1 MRFKR
6 LHYLV
11 FFAVFFLLKNANAAF
26 ISENNKSPKC
36 LSNSSVTGCISLKG
50 TSMRSSSSWFRPQRA
65 FHSQSVKNQPLFRP
79 LSSTNN
85 DDGEKSENIATSI
98 EEELENLQQMLTYIE
113 ALEARNESQL
123 ESFIDEEDQWNSMEE
138 DERELLKNKENI
150 VKKLD
155 VLTTELMQMWMGAK
169 SMDG

>member
-1 MRFKR
+1 MKFKR
-6 LHYLV
+6 LHHLV
-11 FFAVFFLLKNANAAF
+11 FFAVFFLLDVNAAF
-26 ISENNKSPKC
+26 ISENSKSPKC
-36 LSNSSVTGCISLKG
+36 LSNSSVTGCVSLRG
-50 TSMRSSSSWFRPQRA
+50 MRSFPSCFRPQSA
-65 FHSQSVKNQPLFRP
+65 FQHESANHPLFRP

-85 DDGEKSENIATSI
+85 DDGEKTENIATSI

-113 ALEARNESQL
+113 ALEARNESQI

>member
-1 MRFKR
+1 MKFKR

-11 FFAVFFLLKNANAAF
+11 FFAVFFLLDANAAF
-26 ISENNKSPKC
+26 ISENSKSPKC
-36 LSNSSVTGCISLKG
+36 LSNSSVTGCISLRG
-50 TSMRSSSSWFRPQRA
+50 MRSFSSCFRPQSA
-65 FHSQSVKNQPLFRP
+65 FQHESANQPLFRP
-79 LSSTNN
+79 LSSNN
-85 DDGEKSENIATSI
+85 DDVEKTESIATSI

-123 ESFIDEEDQWNSMEE
+123 ESFIDEEDQWTSMEE